1 MSDPV
6 ELADW
11 EWDLLAKPTGCGC
24 GQHTEELEEW
34 RYDFLF
40 SEDRAG
46 RKYFNISPNY
56 RVEQDF
62 TYQDSGVPLG
72 DGWESGGYQRITTW
86 RVMRV
91 GQMAWEMDSFY
102 SQADAVE
109 VARAHATRRSV
120 KVREENN

>member
-11 EWDLLAKPTGCGC
+11 EWDLLAKAYALE
-24 GQHTEELEEW
+24 QEEW

-46 RKYFNISPNY
+46 RKYFNVSPNY

-62 TYQDSGVPLG
+62 TYQDSGTPLRSE
-72 DGWESGGYQRITTW
+72 WEGAYQRITTW